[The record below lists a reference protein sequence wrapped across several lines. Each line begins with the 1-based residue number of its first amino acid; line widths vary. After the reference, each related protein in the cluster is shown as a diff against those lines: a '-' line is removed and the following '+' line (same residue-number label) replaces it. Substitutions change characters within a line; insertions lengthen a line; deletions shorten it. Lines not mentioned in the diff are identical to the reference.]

1 MRPVYPGL
9 EWYAAISERKRLTGR
24 CSFAALTRCPRYYE
38 SVALLSDAGIT
49 TKLPPEREAAL
60 QAMWEEHDAWP
71 IMAENSASTSG
82 GKGQPNCFS
91 NFCPEVS
98 FDIFK
103 LFATTL
109 IRHHDEIDREAA
121 ERAIAADG
129 PSNGKDWRWNWQH
142 VEPMHYSECPVYAKL
157 YPEKKMAE
165 INFHGPVS
173 GQVNVAGD
181 TINSPVMTLTFQDIV
196 ACIDA
201 SDAPP
206 AEKEAAKSKLAAFLT
221 HPLVTSLVGGIA
233 GGAVGLVK

>member
-1 MRPVYPGL
+1 
-9 EWYAAISERKRLTGR
+9 
-24 CSFAALTRCPRYYE
+24 
-38 SVALLSDAGIT
+38 
-49 TKLPPEREAAL
+49 
-60 QAMWEEHDAWP
+60 
-71 IMAENSASTSG
+71 
-82 GKGQPNCFS
+82 
-91 NFCPEVS
+91 
-98 FDIFK
+98 
-103 LFATTL
+103 
-109 IRHHDEIDREAA
+109 
-121 ERAIAADG
+121 
-129 PSNGKDWRWNWQH
+129 
-142 VEPMHYSECPVYAKL
+142 MHYSECPVYAKL